1 MSVGRRLSGC
11 WISLMPWALAL
22 STLALD
28 QRLFSLLCR
37 NLAVWSQSRLWHTSN
52 TALRVQTPSL
62 DPWSQPS
69 TQAVVVLVLT
79 VILCKELNFPLL
91 KRSLWWA
98 QSQQCPRP
106 HLHNHVWGHS
116 GSAQNYS
123 GQDLFMLTKGG
134 SSYTMFEYPDWEV
147 WKKKKVELFVLEFLL

>member
-1 MSVGRRLSGC
+1 MSVDRCLSGC
-11 WISLMPWALAL
+11 WISLMPWGLAL
-22 STLALD
+22 FYFSPFD

-37 NLAVWSQSRLWHTSN
+37 SLAVWSQSRLWHTSD

-62 DPWSQPS
+62 DPWSQHS

-106 HLHNHVWGHS
+106 HLHNHVWVHS
-116 GSAQNYS
+116 RSAQNYS

-134 SSYTMFEYPDWEV
+134 SSYTLFEYPDWEV
-147 WKKKKVELFVLEFLL
+147 WKKKWNCSY

>member
-79 VILCKELNFPLL
+79 VILCKELYKLPFVEEKSVVGTEPAMPQA
-91 KRSLWWA
+91 SPA
-98 QSQQCPRP
+98 QSCLRTQWVSTELLWPRP
-106 HLHNHVWGHS
+106 FYVDKRRIELYNVWIS
-116 GSAQNYS
+116 RLGSL
-123 GQDLFMLTKGG
+123 G
-134 SSYTMFEYPDWEV
+134 
-147 WKKKKVELFVLEFLL
+147 KKVELFVLEFLL

>member
-1 MSVGRRLSGC
+1 MSVDRRLSGC

-22 STLALD
+22 FYFSPFD

-37 NLAVWSQSRLWHTSN
+37 NLAVWSQSRLWHTSD

-62 DPWSQPS
+62 DPWPQHS

-116 GSAQNYS
+116 RSAQNYS
-123 GQDLFMLTKGG
+123 VDKRRIELYNVWISRLG
-134 SSYTMFEYPDWEV
+134 SLG
-147 WKKKKVELFVLEFLL
+147 KKVELFVLEFLL